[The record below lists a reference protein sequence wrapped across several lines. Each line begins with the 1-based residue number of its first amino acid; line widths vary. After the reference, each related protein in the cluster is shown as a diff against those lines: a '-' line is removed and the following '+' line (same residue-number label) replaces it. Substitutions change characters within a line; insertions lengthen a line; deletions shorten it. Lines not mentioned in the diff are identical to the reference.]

1 MIWCMLPQQ
10 AHAHRLSIRRA
21 LVGAMTIVGALATI
35 KAAPM
40 ALAQGS
46 ASPIDLV
53 EKGRAIYEAGQLGSG
68 KPLTANRGED
78 GIATTGRAAACIN
91 CHQKSGFGLFEAAN
105 LVPPVT
111 GPALFSNAG
120 PRLEAPRRAKGMEH
134 QEFAF
139 LTRPPYD
146 ALSLAKALRE
156 GLSPSGYRFQ
166 YLMPRYAL
174 DDADMAALIAYLR
187 HLSSAPSPGVDAKNA
202 HFATV
207 VAPNADAP
215 RSKAFIE
222 VLQAC
227 FREHHPRQ
235 SGGHAWQLHVWELA
249 GPPDT
254 WGAQLEA
261 KYNAQPI
268 FALISGLGGDTWEP
282 VHGFAQALKIP
293 SLFPNLDI
301 APAAEQDAY
310 SFYFARGLILE
321 AEVLGQYFIETAT
334 ASGLNRVVQ
343 LAVAGSAGSKAAAA
357 LENVLKSHAIAA
369 AERVLKEATPE
380 EILANLSD
388 ITATDMLV
396 VWLERSQLEALA
408 RVPPPAAGQIMVSG
422 WQSGFENA
430 PLPAAW
436 KRSAAMVY
444 PIDAPQRRAARFEF
458 NLRPWLRKHAL
469 EDSDEILLGNTL
481 AACNLLSESMSRLKG
496 HFFRD
501 YLVEMIQNYPAG
513 MGNAPASQ
521 AFPRFGLGP
530 GQRYSSKGA
539 YIVRFKDASTNEL
552 ELLHDWLV
560 PP

>member
-1 MIWCMLPQQ
+1 MICRMLPQRAQ
-10 AHAHRLSIRRA
+10 ALGWSVRRA
-21 LVGAMTIVGALATI
+21 LCGAPAIVVLLAAV
-35 KAAPM
+35 KLAPV
-40 ALAQGS
+40 LAQTS
-46 ASPIDLV
+46 TSPLDVI
-53 EKGRAIYEAGQLGSG
+53 EQGRLIYEAGQLGSG
-68 KPLTANRGED
+68 AALTATRGDD
-78 GIATTGRAAACIN
+78 GVAVTGRAAACIN

-111 GPALFSNAG
+111 GPSLFANAG
-120 PRLEAPRRAKGMEH
+120 PRTQPPRRAKGMEH

-174 DDADMAALIAYLR
+174 DDGDMAALIAYVR
-187 HLSSAPSPGVDAKNA
+187 QLSATPSPGIDAASA

-207 VAPNADAP
+207 VAPHSDAG
-215 RSKAFIE
+215 RSKAMID

-227 FREHHPRQ
+227 FRERHPRE
-235 SGGHAWQLHVWELA
+235 GVGHAWQLHVWELN
-249 GPPDT
+249 GPPET
-254 WGAQLEA
+254 WGAQLKA
-261 KYNAQPI
+261 KYQAEPV
-268 FALISGLGGDTWEP
+268 FALISGLGSDVWEP
-282 VHGFAQALKIP
+282 VHSFAQALKIP

-310 SFYFARGLILE
+310 SFYFARGPILE
-321 AEVLGQYFIETAT
+321 AEVIGQYVIETAT
-334 ASGLNRVVQ
+334 ASGLKRVVQ
-343 LAVAGSAGSKAAAA
+343 LDLGSGAGRKAATALATALKPQAIAVA
-357 LENVLKSHAIAA
+357 ERTLKQATSQEIAA
-369 AERVLKEATPE
+369 S
-380 EILANLSD
+380 LSD
-388 ITATDMLV
+388 LTATDMLV
-396 VWLERSQLEALA
+396 IWLERSQLAALA
-408 RVPPPAAGQIMVSG
+408 QVPPPATAHIMVSG

-436 KRSAAMVY
+436 RAIAAMVY

-458 NLRPWLRKHAL
+458 NLRPWLKKHAI
-469 EDSDEILLGNTL
+469 EHGDEILLGNTL
-481 AACNLLSESMSRLKG
+481 AACSLLSESMSRLRG
-496 HFFRD
+496 QFFRD
-501 YLVEMIQNYPAG
+501 YLVEMIQNCPTG

-539 YIVRFKDASTNEL
+539 YIVRFKGPSSNEL

>member
-1 MIWCMLPQQ
+1 M
-10 AHAHRLSIRRA
+10 A
-21 LVGAMTIVGALATI
+21 LVSALAAVE
-35 KAAPM
+35 AAPA
-40 ALAQGS
+40 ALAQTS
-46 ASPIDLV
+46 ATPIEV
-53 EKGRAIYEAGQLGSG
+53 IEKGRLIYEAGQLGSG
-68 KPLTANRGED
+68 GPLTANRGED
-78 GIATTGRAAACIN
+78 GIAATGRAAACIN

-111 GPALFSNAG
+111 GPALFGNAE
-120 PRLEAPRRAKGMEH
+120 PRAQAPRRAKGMEH

-139 LTRPPYD
+139 LRRPPYD
-146 ALSLAKALRE
+146 ALALAKALRE
-156 GLSPSGYRFQ
+156 GVSPSGDRFQ

-174 DDADMAALIAYLR
+174 NDADMTALIAYLR
-187 HLSSAPSPGVDAKNA
+187 QLSSTPSPGIDARTA

-207 VAPNADAP
+207 VAPNADVG
-215 RSKAFIE
+215 RSKAMID

-227 FREHHPRQ
+227 VRERHPPET
-235 SGGHAWQLHVWELA
+235 SGQAWQLHVWELA

-261 KYNAQPI
+261 KYHAQPV
-268 FALISGLGGDTWEP
+268 FALISGLGSDAWEP

-301 APAAEQDAY
+301 PPAAEQDAY
-310 SFYFARGLILE
+310 SFYFARGLVLE
-321 AEVLGQYFIETAT
+321 AEVLGQYFIETAP
-334 ASGLNRVVQ
+334 ASGLKRVVQ
-343 LAVAGSAGSKAAAA
+343 LAMADGAGSKAAAA
-357 LENVLKSHAIAA
+357 LTNALKPYTIAV
-369 AERVLKEATPE
+369 AERVLKGATPA

-388 ITATDMLV
+388 VTASDMLV
-396 VWLERSQLEALA
+396 VWLEPSQLAALA

-430 PLPAAW
+430 PLPAEW
-436 KRSAAMVY
+436 KRNVSLVY

-458 NLRPWLRKHAL
+458 NLRPWLSKHAIAHP
-469 EDSDEILLGNTL
+469 DEILLGNTL
-481 AACNLLSESMSRLKG
+481 AACNLLAESMSRLKG
-496 HFFRD
+496 RFFRD

-539 YIVRFKDASTNEL
+539 YIVRFKDPSTNEL

>member
-1 MIWCMLPQQ
+1 M
-10 AHAHRLSIRRA
+10 A
-21 LVGAMTIVGALATI
+21 IVSLLAAI
-35 KAAPM
+35 KVAP
-40 ALAQGS
+40 AVLAQP
-46 ASPIDLV
+46 ATSPIDAI
-53 EKGRAIYEAGQLGSG
+53 EKGRLIYEAGQLGSG
-68 KPLTANRGED
+68 APLTANRGE
-78 GIATTGRAAACIN
+78 GLVATTGRAAACIN

-111 GPALFSNAG
+111 GPSLFSDAG
-120 PRLEAPRRAKGMEH
+120 PRTQAPRRAKGMEH

-146 ALSLAKALRE
+146 AASLAKALRE

-174 DDADMAALIAYLR
+174 NDADMAALIAYLR
-187 HLSSAPSPGVDAKNA
+187 QLSLIPSPGIDHTSA

-207 VAPNADAP
+207 VAPNSDAG

-227 FREHHPRQ
+227 FHERHPREA
-235 SGGHAWQLHVWELA
+235 GGHAWHLHVWELD

-254 WGAQLEA
+254 WGAQLQA
-261 KYNAQPI
+261 KYNAEPV
-268 FALISGLGGDTWEP
+268 FALISGLGSDVWEP
-282 VHGFAQALKIP
+282 VHGFAQSQKIP
-293 SLFPNLDI
+293 SLFANLDI

-321 AEVLGQYFIETAT
+321 AEVIGQYFIETAP
-334 ASGLNRVVQ
+334 ASGLKRVVQ
-343 LAVAGSAGSKAAAA
+343 LDLAGSAGRKAASA
-357 LENVLKSHAIAA
+357 LEQVLTAQAIAVV
-369 AERVLKEATPE
+369 ERTLKQATPDE
-380 EILANLSD
+380 LMANLSD
-388 ITATDMLV
+388 LTGSDVLV
-396 VWLERSQLEALA
+396 VWLERSQLAALA
-408 RVPPPAAGQIMVSG
+408 QVPPPAAAHIMVSG

-436 KRSAAMVY
+436 KRIVSMVY
-444 PIDAPQRRAARFEF
+444 PLDAPQRRAARFEF
-458 NLRPWLRKHAL
+458 NLRPWLRKHAI
-469 EDSDEILLGNTL
+469 EHSDEILLGNTL
-481 AACNLLSESMSRLKG
+481 AACNLLSESMSRLRG

-501 YLVEMIQNYPAG
+501 YLVEMIQNYPTG

-521 AFPRFGLGP
+521 AFPRFALGP

-539 YIVRFKDASTNEL
+539 YIVRFKDPSTNEL
-552 ELLHDWLV
+552 ELLQDWLV

>member
-1 MIWCMLPQQ
+1 MLVGG
-10 AHAHRLSIRRA
+10 AHAWSRLARRA
-21 LVGAMTIVGALATI
+21 FPSAVAGLSVLAALQ
-35 KAAPM
+35 AAPA
-40 ALAQGS
+40 ALAQTV
-46 ASPIDLV
+46 ASPIEV
-53 EKGRAIYEAGQLGSG
+53 IEQGRRIYETGQLGSG
-68 KPLTANRGED
+68 EPLTANRGEH
-78 GIATTGRAAACIN
+78 GIVTTGRAAACIN

-111 GPALFSNAG
+111 GPSLFANAE
-120 PRLEAPRRAKGMEH
+120 PRAQATRRAKGVEH

-139 LTRPPYD
+139 LTRPAYD
-146 ALSLAKALRE
+146 ALSLATALRE

-174 DDADMAALIAYLR
+174 NDADMAALIAYLR
-187 HLSSAPSPGVDAKNA
+187 QLSLTPSPGIDATTA

-207 VAPNADAP
+207 VAPNANAG
-215 RSKAFIE
+215 RSNAFIE

-227 FREHHPRQ
+227 FRERHPRE

-249 GPPDT
+249 GPADS
-254 WGAQLEA
+254 WRAQLEE
-261 KYNAQPI
+261 KYNAQPV
-268 FALISGLGGDTWEP
+268 FALISGLGNDVWEP
-282 VHGFAQALKIP
+282 VHRFAQSLKIP

-321 AEVLGQYFIETAT
+321 AEVLAQYFIETAT

-343 LAVAGSAGSKAAAA
+343 LDVAGSAGSKAAAA
-357 LENVLKSHAIAA
+357 LENVLKPQAIAVV
-369 AERVLKEATPE
+369 ERALKGVTPE
-380 EILANLSD
+380 EIIANLSD
-388 ITATDMLV
+388 LTASDMLV
-396 VWLERSQLEALA
+396 VWLERSQLAALA
-408 RVPPPAAGQIMVSG
+408 RVPPPAAGRIMFSG

-430 PLPAAW
+430 PLPAEW
-436 KRSAAMVY
+436 KRVASMVY
-444 PIDAPQRRAARFEF
+444 PVDAPQRRAARFEF
-458 NLRPWLRKHAL
+458 NLRPWLKKHAI
-469 EDSDEILLGNTL
+469 EHSDEILLGNTL
-481 AACNLLSESMSRLKG
+481 AACNLLSESMSRLRG

-539 YIVRFKDASTNEL
+539 YIVRFKDPSTNEL